1 MRLGLRTLAQ
11 MDTLL
16 VTIRIP
22 DAQLDK
28 MRQAFKSVH
37 YYPDNAPIPPEAL
50 ETAEMLFTSGAR
62 FASSIKS
69 LDGLPKLKHIQMG
82 SAGANGILGTAQMK
96 EYLEKQRARE
106 ITLAGASGTHVLSIP
121 NYVVAMI
128 ITLYH
133 QLHTQIIVARVS
145 LCGHLSA
152 SALSRLHFLLTAR
165 PRRSG

>member
-28 MRQAFKSVH
+28 MRQVFKSVH

-96 EYLEKQRARE
+96 EYLEK
-106 ITLAGASGTHVLSIP
+106 
-121 NYVVAMI
+121 
-128 ITLYH
+128 
-133 QLHTQIIVARVS
+133 
-145 LCGHLSA
+145 
-152 SALSRLHFLLTAR
+152 
-165 PRRSG
+165 